1 MAAFR
6 PKLAAVSALLM
17 SVLVPLPSW
26 GIINIGDDIEL
37 EGFVKTMNILKTGA
51 RPFNDGELTH
61 QRNTAQLEGKYY
73 FLRDG
78 TAFNR
83 FSTGPLEEATF
94 TFLGRAVYD
103 SVFDLRDSYDVL
115 DGIGKEEYK
124 VREAFI
130 DFVMPPFSL
139 RLGRQQVVWGETDN
153 FRALDVINPLDR
165 TWHGTRESWEDIRIP
180 LWMAR
185 GIWDIGKIGAFD
197 ETFLEVIVIPDDF
210 KTNKAYTDYPRP
222 WAILGIGLQDQRA
235 NSVLLGD
242 SLDDLYDLSVNVID
256 NTEKDTDIRNVQG
269 GFRFKG
275 IWKDVEFSVNYFHGF
290 SQTPGVK
297 VRSAGLIGDTFETV
311 VETVTPRINVFGL
324 TANYSEEKYTQ
335 SVIRLETTV
344 TSGVPVSFAPGAPH
358 SADVDG
364 DQYDTAHQSVVMIG
378 IDRPTWIP
386 ALNSLRTFFLSG
398 QIFWRRWLDYSSYYR
413 GTSFYEVKPAKVGG
427 TVVPDRYISVNNDKL
442 DQDEFVLTF
451 AASTSYG
458 AAGLWKPLFVFAYD
472 PRSRGGYN
480 KIQMEYLHSK
490 HLVFRLEQHLYWQAG
505 NEDVGPWGLGSWL
518 AQPGI
523 RRNETVFTATFQF

>member
-1 MAAFR
+1 MMTVYR
-6 PKLAAVSALLM
+6 PKLSTISALLIC
-17 SVLVPLPSW
+17 LLAPLPVW
-26 GIINIGDDIEL
+26 GIVNIGDDLEL
-37 EGFVKTMNILKTGA
+37 EGFVRTMNILKTGA
-51 RPFNDGELTH
+51 RPFDDGEFTH

-78 TAFNR
+78 KAFNH

-94 TFLGRAVYD
+94 TFLGRAVHD
-103 SVFDLRDSYDVL
+103 SIFDLRDSYGEL
-115 DGIGKEEYK
+115 DGRGKEEYK
-124 VREAFI
+124 IREAFI

-180 LWMAR
+180 IWMAR
-185 GIWDIGKIGAFD
+185 GIWDVGKIGAFD

-210 KTNKAYTDYPRP
+210 NTNKVFTDYPRP
-222 WAILGIGLQDQRA
+222 WAFRGLGLQDQTA
-235 NSVLLGD
+235 NSVLLGNT
-242 SLDDLYDLSVNVID
+242 LADLHDLSVKVID
-256 NTEKDTDIRNVQG
+256 STDKETDIRNVQG

-275 IWKDVEFSVNYFHGF
+275 IWQDIEFSLNYFHGF

-297 VRSAGLIGDTFETV
+297 VRSAGLVGDTFETV

-335 SVIRLETTV
+335 SVIRLETTL
-344 TSGVPVSFAPGAPH
+344 TTGIPVSF
-358 SADVDG
+358 SSDVPLSLDPDG
-364 DQYDTAHQSVVMIG
+364 DFYDTADQSVVMIG

-398 QIFWRRWLDYSSYYR
+398 QIFWRRWLDYSSHYQ
-413 GTSFYEVKPAKVGG
+413 GSFYEIQPAIVDGS
-427 TVVPDRYISVNNDKL
+427 VVPDKYISVNNDRL
-442 DQDEFVLTF
+442 DQDEFVITF

-472 PRSRGGYN
+472 PRSGGAYN
-480 KIQMEYLHSK
+480 KLQMEYLHSK
-490 HLVFRLEQHLYWQAG
+490 HLVFRIEQHLYWQAG
-505 NEDVGPWGLGSWL
+505 NEEVGPWGLGSYL